1 MDKTQSVIYRTF
13 DLTNITEGQFATMDA
28 IANLSSQ
35 LTQMGVTYEVDWKVA
50 EVFYDQEGQQCID
63 VEFKDEQ
70 VAMLV
75 KLKGVRNTLGQ
86 VI

>member
-1 MDKTQSVIYRTF
+1 MDTTQSVIYQTF
-13 DLTNITEGQFATMDA
+13 ELTNITEGQFATMDA

-35 LTQMGVTYEVDWKVA
+35 LTQMGVIYEIDWKVA
-50 EVFYDQEGQQCID
+50 EVFYDQEGKQCINI
-63 VEFKDEQ
+63 EFKDEQ

-75 KLKGVRNTLGQ
+75 KLRGVKNTLGH